1 MNLFSR
7 SRYAY
12 QAIQSL
18 LDLPHSRTV
27 KNYFGKLGSLGNFTE
42 CSEVIKKM
50 LQKLQGEKTDC
61 QILPDERDIKP
72 GPQYQS
78 GYLLGLST
86 EDDPRKPAKGLV

>member
-1 MNLFSR
+1 M
-7 SRYAY
+7 
-12 QAIQSL
+12 
-18 LDLPHSRTV
+18 
-27 KNYFGKLGSLGNFTE
+27 GSLGNFRE

-72 GPQYQS
+72 GPQHQG